1 MCRQYSAW
9 KLSPDKVETSTLPG
23 ALASHGGQISSP
35 RRRRHDKCVIVWPLR
50 SADRSRPPRCFMRK
64 VNPTTLNPLTAI
76 EGSRCIGRI
85 DSYFIFYVF
94 RATRVQFDSTSN
106 SFVENRR
113 GDAEAV
119 SRISSA
125 LLIATVRPAL

>member
-1 MCRQYSAW
+1 
-9 KLSPDKVETSTLPG
+9 
-23 ALASHGGQISSP
+23 
-35 RRRRHDKCVIVWPLR
+35 VIVWPLR

-64 VNPTTLNPLTAI
+64 VSPTALNPLKAAAVSAGSTAI
-76 EGSRCIGRI
+76 L
-85 DSYFIFYVF
+85 YFTYSEPLAFNLIQRPIHLWKTDTV
-94 RATRVQFDSTSN
+94 
-106 SFVENRR
+106 